1 MDSVIEFTVIGIPK
15 PWKRPVRF
23 QQPSGRFVSWSP
35 KSDWFGLIHAEAIKH
50 RPAEPLDGPIRLDAT
65 FRFPRPKSAKK
76 DEVYMF
82 HRPDEDN
89 LKKALLDAITYA
101 RLWVDDS
108 RVCDGRV
115 TKIYGEPPGV
125 TIRISRAGQDG
136 IPVLGTVS

>member
-1 MDSVIEFTVIGIPK
+1 MDSVIEFHVVGIPK

-23 QQPSGRFVSWSP
+23 QHPNGKLVSWSP

-50 RPAEPLDGPIRLDAT
+50 RPPVPLDGPLRLDAT

-76 DEVYMF
+76 EEIYMY

-89 LKKALLDAITYA
+89 LKKALMDAITYA
-101 RLWVDDS
+101 RIWVDDS

-115 TKIYGEPPGV
+115 TKIYAEPPGV
-125 TIRISRAGQDG
+125 IVRISRAGQDG
-136 IPVLGTVS
+136 IPVIDEAS

>member
-1 MDSVIEFTVIGIPK
+1 MDSVIEFEVIGLPK

-23 QQPSGRFVSWSP
+23 AHANGKMVSWSP
-35 KSDWFGLIHAEAIKH
+35 KDDWFRLIYAEALKR

-65 FRFPRPKSAKK
+65 FRFPRPKSVKK
-76 DEVYMF
+76 DVVFMS

-89 LKKALLDAITYA
+89 LKKALMDSLTYA
-101 RLWVDDS
+101 RMWTDDC

-115 TKIYGEPPGV
+115 MKIDGEPPGV
-125 TIRISRAGQDG
+125 SIRISPAGQDG

>member
-1 MDSVIEFTVIGIPK
+1 VIEFTVIGIPK

-23 QQPSGRFVSWSP
+23 RQPSGKFVSWIP

-50 RPAEPLDGPIRLDAT
+50 RPVLPLDGPIRLDAT
-65 FRFPRPKSAKK
+65 FRFPRPKSVKP
-76 DEVYMF
+76 DVVFMCR
-82 HRPDEDN
+82 RPDEDN

-115 TKIYGEPPGV
+115 SKIYGEPPGV
-125 TIRISRAGQDG
+125 TVRISRAGQG
-136 IPVLGTVS
+136 IGVTN